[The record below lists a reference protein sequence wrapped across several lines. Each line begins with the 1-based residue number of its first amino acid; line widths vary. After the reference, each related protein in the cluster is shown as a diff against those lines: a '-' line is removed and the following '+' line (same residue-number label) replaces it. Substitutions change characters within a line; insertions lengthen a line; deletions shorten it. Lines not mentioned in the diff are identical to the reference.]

1 MKTQFNFTTCTC
13 CALFHLQSI
22 AIMHLH
28 LHVKLHENPPFYNLY
43 VLRIVSFT
51 INCNHA
57 SAFACKIAWKS
68 PFLQP
73 VRVVHCFNCNWKGVS
88 ACKVVWKH
96 NLTSQPVR
104 VVHCNSASAFA
115 FQIAWKSP
123 FLQPVRV
130 VHCFNCNWKGV
141 SACKVVWK
149 HNLTSQPVR
158 VVHCNSA
165 SAFAFQI
172 AWKSPLLQPVRV
184 VQPCEGLPA
193 GLARTC
199 VHKIQHWDE
208 ENEHEDNDEDV
219 DEVEACPCVQY
230 TTWCRWCCCSFWS
243 TILRFF
249 AHICL
254 TILTLSNTQSHM
266 ICLLGE
272 ILFLASSKLKKKHC

>member
-1 MKTQFNFTTCTC
+1 
-13 CALFHLQSI
+13 
-22 AIMHLH
+22 MHLH
-28 LHVKLHENPPFYNLY
+28 LHVKLHENLPFYSLY
-43 VLRIVSFT
+43 VLCIVSFT

-57 SAFACKIAWKS
+57 SAFACK
-68 PFLQP
+68 
-73 VRVVHCFNCNWKGVS
+73 
-88 ACKVVWKH
+88 
-96 NLTSQPVR
+96 
-104 VVHCNSASAFA
+104 
-115 FQIAWKSP
+115 IAWKSP

>member
-28 LHVKLHENPPFYNLY
+28 LHVKLHENLPFYSLY
-43 VLRIVSFT
+43 VLCIVSCT

-57 SAFACKIAWKS
+57 SAF
-68 PFLQP
+68 
-73 VRVVHCFNCNWKGVS
+73 
-88 ACKVVWKH
+88 
-96 NLTSQPVR
+96 
-104 VVHCNSASAFA
+104 
-115 FQIAWKSP
+115 AWKSP

-172 AWKSPLLQPVRV
+172 AWKSPLFTTCTCCATLWGTS
-184 VQPCEGLPA
+184 CWA
-193 GLARTC
+193 GSYLRAQDPTLG
-199 VHKIQHWDE
+199 WGE
-208 ENEHEDNDEDV
+208 W
-219 DEVEACPCVQY
+219 
-230 TTWCRWCCCSFWS
+230 TW
-243 TILRFF
+243 
-249 AHICL
+249 
-254 TILTLSNTQSHM
+254 
-266 ICLLGE
+266 G
-272 ILFLASSKLKKKHC
+272 